1 MRKTTLAL
9 LAAAALSG
17 AAATAKADNILLN
30 FDGPGSVATDFSTIN
45 FTFGY
50 GSFSPE
56 VDEFGDTIPGS
67 ERWVLAPVE
76 DFGIVPVI
84 DPSSVGWG
92 AAPSPSKA
100 LDARDGTVL
109 MIFTTPQ
116 SFASFSV
123 TLDNSGFGDLSD
135 SPILF
140 FDENNNLL
148 FSASV
153 DQTIAGLTVSTGAL
167 SNVKTV
173 VLPGNAFY
181 DNVTVQAVPEP
192 GTCALIG
199 LGVAATLLRFRRK
212 K

>member
-1 MRKTTLAL
+1 
-9 LAAAALSG
+9 
-17 AAATAKADNILLN
+17 
-30 FDGPGSVATDFSTIN
+30 
-45 FTFGY
+45 
-50 GSFSPE
+50 
-56 VDEFGDTIPGS
+56 
-67 ERWVLAPVE
+67 
-76 DFGIVPVI
+76 
-84 DPSSVGWG
+84 
-92 AAPSPSKA
+92 
-100 LDARDGTVL
+100 